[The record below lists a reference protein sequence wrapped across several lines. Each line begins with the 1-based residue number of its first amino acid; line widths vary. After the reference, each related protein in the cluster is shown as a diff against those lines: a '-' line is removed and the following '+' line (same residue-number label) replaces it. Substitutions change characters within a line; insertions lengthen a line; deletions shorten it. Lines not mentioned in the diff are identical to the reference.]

1 MKEYLTII
9 RQIDKIANVIYQLPY
24 DELTDY
30 LKGIRDM
37 INLLNG
43 EEGIDSDERL
53 IDFIVEE
60 MKKIDTNIQIFN

>member
-1 MKEYLTII
+1 MKKTII
-9 RQIDKIANVIYQLPY
+9 EQISTIKDYIYQVPY

-43 EEGIDSDERL
+43 EEQDGKELSETVYNAVHEIYDEL
-53 IDFIVEE
+53 CEE
-60 MKKIDTNIQIFN
+60 ELPF

>member
-43 EEGIDSDERL
+43 EEGIDPDERL